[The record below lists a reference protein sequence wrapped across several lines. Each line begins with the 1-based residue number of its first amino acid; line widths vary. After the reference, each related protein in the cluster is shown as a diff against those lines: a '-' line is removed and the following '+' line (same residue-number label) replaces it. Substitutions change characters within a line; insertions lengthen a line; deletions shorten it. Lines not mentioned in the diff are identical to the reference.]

1 MNMLLIENLIKTGK
15 LTLHGINLKIVASN
29 GLKKKVLRRIQHEYL
44 FIFSSN
50 RQILLVVLK
59 M

>member
-29 GLKKKVLRRIQHEYL
+29 GLKKKSTSQ
-44 FIFSSN
+44 N
-50 RQILLVVLK
+50 TA
-59 M
+59 